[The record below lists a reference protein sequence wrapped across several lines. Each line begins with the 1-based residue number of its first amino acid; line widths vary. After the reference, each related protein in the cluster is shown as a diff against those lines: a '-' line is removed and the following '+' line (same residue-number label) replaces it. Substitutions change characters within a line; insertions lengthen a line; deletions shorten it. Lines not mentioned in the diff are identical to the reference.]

1 MKRKWASIVAVLLA
15 VMVLVS
21 TAVPVLAQSE
31 EETADSEAVL
41 RAALAIMAPRRA
53 PVGEAVTMTVFQRGT
68 LDPVKDAGIWAL
80 TRDEAEALKAEIAG
94 IREEGGNGVRDLDHE
109 SLLRDHGTF
118 LGTTHGNGQ
127 LKHAF
132 DEAGWYLLVAVK
144 EGYHPGRTPIAI
156 RAPRTVEPAG
166 LAES

>member
-21 TAVPVLAQSE
+21 TAVPVLARGE
-31 EETADSEAVL
+31 EERVNSEPVR
-41 RAALAIMAPRRA
+41 RAALEIMAPRRA

-80 TRDEAEALKAEIAG
+80 TRDEAEALKEEIAG
-94 IREEGGNGVRDLDHE
+94 IREEGGNGVRDLDYQA
-109 SLLRDHGTF
+109 LLRGHGTF

-127 LKHAF
+127 LKHTF

-144 EGYHPGRTPIAI
+144 EGYHPGRTHIAI
-156 RAPRTVEPAG
+156 RAPRTVEP
-166 LAES
+166 LD